1 VTGTTNDDDSDVT
14 PHEWVDSSPEEGG
27 YDQPWTHPD
36 PEFPALVDQSRERRR
51 AEHEIVTS
59 LAELRRATGL
69 NQTELAERWGHRQ
82 PHVSKIE
89 SDPTHV
95 ELATL
100 AGYVRALGGRLTIT
114 VEAGGHIYYEDLV
127 GS

>member
-1 VTGTTNDDDSDVT
+1 MTDTNDDYDLTPQEWLDSTV
-14 PHEWVDSSPEEGG
+14 EEGG
-27 YDQPWTHPD
+27 HDQPWTHPA
-36 PEFPALVDQSRERRR
+36 PEFPALLEESRSLRR

-59 LAELRRATGL
+59 LAALRRAAGL
-69 NQTELAERWGHRQ
+69 NQIEVAERWGHGQ

-89 SDPTHV
+89 NDPTNV

>member
-1 VTGTTNDDDSDVT
+1 MTDTNDADGDLRPEGWLEST
-14 PHEWVDSSPEEGG
+14 AEEGAN
-27 YDQPWTHPD
+27 DQPWTHPA
-36 PEFPALVDQSRERRR
+36 PEFPALLEQSRSLRR
-51 AEHEIVTS
+51 AEHEVVTS
-59 LAELRRATGL
+59 LAALRRAAGL
-69 NQTELAERWGHRQ
+69 NQTEVAQRWGHGQ

-89 SDPTHV
+89 TDPTHV

>member
-1 VTGTTNDDDSDVT
+1 MAFR
-14 PHEWVDSSPEEGG
+14 
-27 YDQPWTHPD
+27 QFRHPQFD
-36 PEFPALVDQSRERRR
+36 LWLASLPAAVAAEIASGIDY

-59 LAELRRATGL
+59 LAELRRAAGL
-69 NQTELAERWGHRQ
+69 NQTEVAERWGHGQ

-89 SDPTHV
+89 NDPTHA
-95 ELATL
+95 ELSTL

>member
-1 VTGTTNDDDSDVT
+1 MSDTTDDNGDLT
-14 PHEWVDSSPEEGG
+14 PQAWLESTSEEGG
-27 YDQPWTHPD
+27 HDVAWTHPD
-36 PEFPALVDQSRERRR
+36 PGFDALVERSRHRRR

-59 LAELRRATGL
+59 LAELRRAAGL
-69 NQTELAERWGHRQ
+69 NQTDVAERWGHGQ

-89 SDPTHV
+89 NDPTHA
-95 ELATL
+95 ELSTL

-114 VEAGGHIYYEDLV
+114 VEAGGHLYYEDLV